1 VIVVSRL
8 KFVRAIAK
16 VHDARC
22 LQMEHN
28 KSLGPD
34 GFQAEFHQHFWG
46 LLKMI

>member
-16 VHDARC
+16 VHDAVF
-22 LQMEHN
+22 QMEHN
-28 KSLGPD
+28 KSPGLD

-46 LLKMI
+46 LLKII